1 MSHHAQNP
9 APNAP
14 PLARGWRRHHEL
26 RKQDAAER
34 DRIAAAL
41 LDGPGRPPTEPDK
54 IAAEQIA
61 ALTVWARMQER
72 RGDFKGA
79 AATRQQLTQAWR
91 ASPTFKPQP
100 AAAPSAADRAADFQA
115 EMRRLAT
122 PSGGA

>member
-1 MSHHAQNP
+1 LPSASV
-9 APNAP
+9 
-14 PLARGWRRHHEL
+14 ARGWRRHHEL

-41 LDGPGRPPTEPDK
+41 LDGLGRDPTEPDK

-61 ALTVWARMQER
+61 ALTVWARVQER

-100 AAAPSAADRAADFQA
+100 ASQKPADPSANAVEWLNSFKK
-115 EMRRLAT
+115 
-122 PSGGA
+122 PSSPSEAPA